1 MMKADPAFATKVWSG
16 YVQLFG
22 TDLRKVVAEEGGG
35 VAYWASSPSDDLAE
49 AANTPASGDMHYW
62 EVWGNPAHPPSKYLE
77 ITPRF
82 MSEYGLQAWPVQR
95 TIDAFA
101 KRGEQRIATPVIE
114 AHQKFWPVKAM
125 NGS

>member
-1 MMKADPAFATKVWSG
+1 VGQSG
-16 YVQLFG
+16 
-22 TDLRKVVAEEGGG
+22 A
-35 VAYWASSPSDDLAE
+35 
-49 AANTPASGDMHYW
+49 
-62 EVWGNPAHPPSKYLE
+62 PPSKYLE

-114 AHQKFWPVKAM
+114 AHQKFLAGEGNERLHEICGLRVWRDQ
-125 NGS
+125 